1 MSTNQIKQNI
11 IINSGKR
18 IYKIICMIVIWEI
31 YALTLDDHV
40 LHPNTSIHHLL
51 HLLLRPSESGIS
63 DNSKLKL

>member
-31 YALTLDDHV
+31 YAPTLDNHV
-40 LHPNTSIHHLL
+40 FMFYIQTQAFITFYICS
-51 HLLLRPSESGIS
+51 
-63 DNSKLKL
+63 